1 MVSKKNKN
9 KVMTDLEKAEE
20 YFKAGE
26 NKIHSGDYQGAIKD
40 FDNTIKLNSDHQGAF
55 NHRGSTYAGLGEYE
69 RAIEDYDQAI
79 TLGPQHATVYY
90 NRGNTYAGLGEYE
103 RAIEDYDQAITL
115 NPKDANAYN
124 NRGLTYADLGEY
136 ERAVK
141 DFSHIIKLNPKDVE
155 AYNNRGNSY
164 LKLDQDKRAIE
175 DYDQALEHNP
185 KHAAAYYNRGNYFAQ
200 RGKTHEAKNDFLKLI
215 KFTKEPPNEEKYL
228 YKYIPINSHQILSII
243 NQELYFTPYDQL
255 NDPLECFFIN
265 HENKDS
271 AFGVS
276 LKQEGI
282 QACVL
287 ALTHQPNSKLM
298 YSHYANAHQGLCIE
312 YQLNFDS
319 LKTNDL
325 IAYGKVFYGEKS
337 KVENLKDLYLLK
349 NSEWNYEE
357 EYRLVRFD
365 NEAFFPCEIKSITFG
380 YRCSDEYRKIIY
392 NISQRLNIEYWEL
405 KQVGQTNN
413 LERVKI
419 HDLKKYQIDDNDLF
433 KLMLKYQFEN
443 LYHYFKSQD
452 NAKQSH

>member
-1 MVSKKNKN
+1 
-9 KVMTDLEKAEE
+9 MTDLEKAEE

-79 TLGPQHATVYY
+79 TL
-90 NRGNTYAGLGEYE
+90 
-103 RAIEDYDQAITL
+103 
-115 NPKDANAYN
+115 NPKDAN
-124 NRGLTYADLGEY
+124 
-136 ERAVK
+136 
-141 DFSHIIKLNPKDVE
+141 

-215 KFTKEPPNEEKYL
+215 KFTKEPLNEEKYL

-271 AFGVS
+271 AFGAS

-365 NEAFFPCEIKSITFG
+365 NEAFFPCEIKIITFG

-392 NISQRLNIEYWEL
+392 NISQPLNIEYWEL
-405 KQVGQTNN
+405 KEVGQTNN